1 MRVTETESYRNFLS
15 NIEALN
21 EKMHM
26 INQRLATGKKLINLK
41 DAPSESASLIALSEQ
56 AADID
61 QYYTNADSSV
71 FFLQV
76 SESALNEAHNLVTAI
91 YTKGSEAA
99 SDTAT
104 PEVRATLAAEVRS
117 LRDQIL
123 SIANSEARGRYI
135 FAGSQTT
142 SVPFTIAGD
151 TVTYQGDID
160 VNMIKVDDGQ
170 AVKQNVPGNAIFNPI
185 FNAINSLLN
194 GLDTNNTQAI
204 QTALG
209 QFSSA
214 LSGLG
219 QIRGQIGVDLNMLQN
234 VKTGLDSQ
242 KLNVQTQRSQME
254 DADLAETIVQLTQIQ
269 TALEAVISA
278 AGASLPRKNLFD
290 ILS

>member
-1 MRVTETESYRNFLS
+1 MTVGVLKPNLHPAERETFE
-15 NIEALN
+15 
-21 EKMHM
+21 
-26 INQRLATGKKLINLK
+26 NLFT
-41 DAPSESASLIALSEQ
+41 PS
-56 AADID
+56 
-61 QYYTNADSSV
+61 
-71 FFLQV
+71 
-76 SESALNEAHNLVTAI
+76 HN
-91 YTKGSEAA
+91 
-99 SDTAT
+99 
-104 PEVRATLAAEVRS
+104 
-117 LRDQIL
+117 
-123 SIANSEARGRYI
+123 
-135 FAGSQTT
+135 
-142 SVPFTIAGD
+142 
-151 TVTYQGDID
+151 
-160 VNMIKVDDGQ
+160 
-170 AVKQNVPGNAIFNPI
+170 NVPGNAIFNPI

-234 VKTGLDSQ
+234 VKAGLDSQ

>member
-61 QYYTNADSSV
+61 QYYTNANSSV